1 MWTILVLSVFV
12 QDLFEN
18 ENDTSNNI
26 LFIIKLNFTNI
37 EKKKFLDK
45 IRFSYKRDPHFIEA
59 YKLFE
64 VQGEI
69 DTVLAKASVG
79 WPLSRLG
86 KSELSIMRVAAYEI
100 LYDEEVPAKVAINEA
115 VELAKTYGND
125 SAPSFINGVLAK
137 LVTEGE

>member
-1 MWTILVLSVFV
+1 MTKHEEREYFFKLVFMLDFYDRSDFEE
-12 QDLFEN
+12 QTDLFRRLQMASEQ
-18 ENDTSNNI
+18 EK
-26 LFIIKLNFTNI
+26 FAVIK
-37 EKKKFLDK
+37 EK
-45 IRFSYKRDPHFIEA
+45 A
-59 YKLFE
+59 YKLVE